1 MGFIQWV
8 GVGFSFSSFSQ
19 QIFTKCLPIDQGL
32 GLGGTPPKAAYTL
45 HLLLGRP
52 GNCHAIYKSAEATF
66 PEDEDKQQS
75 DGEAHDMDSSWVSRE
90 WMCKASMEV
99 ASFYVGTGWCVWNSE
114 TRRRDWSQSREV
126 SHNKVPVLGTLMG
139 ILDGLLKVIWTIKM
153 RD

>member
-8 GVGFSFSSFSQ
+8 GVFFFFIQSANIYKVSTHRPGFRF
-19 QIFTKCLPIDQGL
+19 
-32 GLGGTPPKAAYTL
+32 GGTPPPKAAYTL

-66 PEDEDKQQS
+66 QKDEDKQQS

-90 WMCKASMEV
+90 WMGKASVDV

-114 TRRRDWSQSREV
+114 ARRRDWSQSREV